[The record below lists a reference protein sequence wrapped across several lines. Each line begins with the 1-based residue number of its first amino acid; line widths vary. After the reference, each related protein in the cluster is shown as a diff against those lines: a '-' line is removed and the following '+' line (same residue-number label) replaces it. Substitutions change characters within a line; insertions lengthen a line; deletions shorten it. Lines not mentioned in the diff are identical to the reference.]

1 MVRNA
6 NLHELLQTGTR
17 SVRLRLVD
25 PNLKQASRQ
34 PTCRQSRQ
42 SLRLSI
48 SSLNFV
54 LSIYHAVRER
64 QCFNFSSPR
73 AQKIDSPDNILNFL
87 KKQTDSSNRRQGH
100 AVWTSYW
107 RAKSRSEAEAPSPA
121 TPATGGNELKAH
133 KHYLNGL
140 AATFSNGATATSRC
154 LTIRPS
160 RRRATTAGN
169 PVPAVNAEM
178 VQASR
183 SRSKDDPQPSDGV
196 GPRLPGAFR
205 YHEW

>member
-1 MVRNA
+1 VPD
-6 NLHELLQTGTR
+6 
-17 SVRLRLVD
+17 LVD
-25 PNLKQASRQ
+25 IPCGLG
-34 PTCRQSRQ
+34 T
-42 SLRLSI
+42 
-48 SSLNFV
+48 
-54 LSIYHAVRER
+54 

-73 AQKIDSPDNILNFL
+73 AQKIDCPITFL
-87 KKQTDSSNRRQGH
+87 ISSKNKQIPATGH

-140 AATFSNGATATSRC
+140 AATFSNGAAATSRC

-160 RRRATTAGN
+160 RRRATTTGN
-169 PVPAVNAEM
+169 PIPAVNAEM